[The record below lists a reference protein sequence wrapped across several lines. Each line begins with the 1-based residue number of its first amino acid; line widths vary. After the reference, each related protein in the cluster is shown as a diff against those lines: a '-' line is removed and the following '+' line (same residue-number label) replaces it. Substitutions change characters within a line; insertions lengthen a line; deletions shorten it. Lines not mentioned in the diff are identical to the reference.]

1 MPDMTLPTQDWLRE
15 ELAFINDTMAA
26 TLNGRLKAQ
35 LHSCDDQAQELTLRF
50 PLQDWQ
56 VNGLGTLHGGMLST
70 MLDLAMSMA
79 VYCFS
84 RQTIPPTISMTVNYL
99 RTVPMGAGVLAV
111 QPRQAENFPGRQ
123 RFDFFGFYDCRPVH
137 RHGIQ
142 RTDQLGLFGAVVHFG
157 CTAV

>member
-35 LHSCDDQAQELTLRF
+35 LHSCDEQAQELTLRF
-50 PLQDWQ
+50 PLQGWQ
-56 VNGLGTLHGGMLST
+56 VNGLGTLHGGMIST

-84 RQTIPPTISMTVNYL
+84 RQSIPPTVSMTVNYL
-99 RTVPMGAGVLAV
+99 RPVPMGEEGVLIRARVTSLGKRNATAYCEAV
-111 QPRQAENFPGRQ
+111 IPGS
-123 RFDFFGFYDCRPVH
+123 GKV
-137 RHGIQ
+137 
-142 RTDQLGLFGAVVHFG
+142 A
-157 CTAV
+157 CTAIGTYAVIAKKD